1 MTDGGH
7 IRLLSSDVANKIAA
21 GEVVERPASVLKE
34 LLENAL
40 DAGATQLD
48 IDVVAGG
55 TRLISVADNGSGM
68 NRDDALLSVERHAT
82 SKIRTAADIAHIR
95 TLGFRGEAL
104 AAISSVARFR
114 LQTRRAAD
122 LAGTELLMS
131 GGKLQDVRETGCPP
145 GTAIEVRDL
154 FFNVPA
160 RRKFLR
166 SPQTESTHIRHTFI
180 VHALAWPEIG
190 MKLAMD
196 GRVVW
201 ALPAG
206 AGLADRIRE
215 LFGADV
221 HGGLRPASFRG
232 DDFGVTGFVSV
243 PSLTRG
249 DRSEQYVFVNR
260 RPATAAVVVRAIGEG
275 YHALAASDR
284 HPYVFLFIELPHDR
298 VDVNV
303 HPTKREV
310 RFQRPAEIREAIV
323 SAIRAGLAERT
334 GTLADVVAGPVA
346 VPAAATPS
354 TPPQPQ
360 LRIDD
365 LPPMRRFA
373 YPHMPPRELPRG
385 DAGPGKEFRSAS
397 PVPVVPVAAGTPAS
411 AESAALP
418 TPHSPWEWC
427 RVVGQIGGLYV
438 VLETDDGF
446 VVMDPHAAHERV
458 LYEKFM
464 ADVARSRVESQG
476 LLVPE
481 TVELL
486 PRDANHVRKNL
497 ELLRKMGIG
506 VSEFGGDTFV
516 VDALPTALTGLK
528 AQDMLVE
535 VARNLELL
543 GERGGGAR
551 WREEAVAQAAC
562 KAAVKARDRLSL
574 AELEELV
581 VALASAEM
589 PYTCPHGRPTLI
601 YTSFAELSRKF
612 GRG

>member
-7 IRLLSSDVANKIAA
+7 IRLLPSDVANKIAA

-55 TRLISVADNGSGM
+55 TRLISVSDNGSGM

-82 SKIRTAADIAHIR
+82 SKIRTAADIARIR

-114 LQTRRAAD
+114 LRTRRPD
-122 LAGTELLMS
+122 GLAGTEVLMS

-190 MKLAMD
+190 MKLVMD

-206 AGLADRIRE
+206 SGLADRIRE

-221 HGGLRPASFRG
+221 HGGLRPANFRG

-275 YHALAASDR
+275 YHALAAPDR
-284 HPYVFLFIELPHDR
+284 HPYVFLFIDLPHDR

-323 SAIRAGLAERT
+323 SAIRVGLAERT
-334 GTLADVVAGPVA
+334 GTLAGVIAGSA
-346 VPAAATPS
+346 APAATAPAA
-354 TPPQPQ
+354 PPQPQ

-373 YPHMPPRELPRG
+373 YPHMPPQELSRG
-385 DAGPGKEFRSAS
+385 DAVLGKDPRSAS
-397 PVPVVPVAAGTPAS
+397 PVPGGPAAAETPS
-411 AESAALP
+411 RVESAAP
-418 TPHSPWEWC
+418 AAPHSPWEWC
-427 RVVGQIGGLYV
+427 RVVGQVGGLYV

-528 AQDMLVE
+528 VQDMLVE